1 MRALGSDSPSS
12 ENFSV
17 IEARTRSIYESQAEV
32 WDEQRGRGLF
42 EEAWLKR
49 FASHLPP
56 GGSVLDLGCGAGEP
70 IARWLVDQ
78 GFELTGADFSPSLL
92 KLFRSRF
99 PGNDWVEV
107 DMRALELARTFD
119 GIIAWDSFFH
129 LPAKDQAPVIRRIA
143 RHLNSMGVAMLTIG
157 PDAGEVLGR
166 VGTQQIYHASLAI
179 DDYRAIFQSCGMS
192 VSEFVANDPD
202 CAGHSVLIARKTS

>member
-1 MRALGSDSPSS
+1 MGSDSPSS
-12 ENFSV
+12 ENFAA

-32 WDEQRGRGLF
+32 WDKQRGRSLF

-70 IARWLVDQ
+70 IARWLLDQ
-78 GFELTGADFSPSLL
+78 GFDVTGADFSNSLL
-92 KLFRSRF
+92 SLARSRF
-99 PGNDWVEV
+99 PEQQWVEI

-119 GIIAWDSFFH
+119 GIVAWDSFFH
-129 LPAKDQAPVIRRIA
+129 LPAKDQAPVIKRIA
-143 RHLNSMGVAMLTIG
+143 RHLNSMGVVMLTIG
-157 PDAGEVLGR
+157 PDAGEALGT
-166 VGTQQIYHASLAI
+166 VGGQQIYHASLAI
-179 DDYRAIFQSCGMS
+179 DEYRAVFQSCGMS

-202 CAGHSVLIARKTS
+202 CAGHSVLIARKTL